1 MTLDTNDSIRYLMN
15 EMDPTEAIQFERE
28 LEQNPDLRID
38 IESMRR
44 AAERLQQT
52 PVFSA
57 PQTILNEAASLASQH
72 AQHRKR
78 LSIRRRTL
86 QAAAVL
92 TFIIAPAVYMNQST
106 SESAQ
111 KTGVITDSKPSSP
124 WVDQNE
130 SIRLAV
136 TGVSSSTSNNINTT
150 LSGRTE
156 GGIAQSVRNA
166 SPTFFLTMESDKIN
180 EKSASMLDSIYQES
194 FRKLRPIQQEIQAPS
209 LTRDLQL
216 TGSGRN

>member
-15 EMDPTEAIQFERE
+15 EMDPSEAIQYERE

-44 AAERLQQT
+44 AADHLHQV
-52 PVFSA
+52 PLFSA
-57 PQTILNEAASLASQH
+57 PQAVLNEALSFASQK

-78 LSIRRRTL
+78 IQLRKRTL

-92 TFIIAPAVYMNQST
+92 TLAIVPALYFSSTESETLSDPGSLVQST
-106 SESAQ
+106 
-111 KTGVITDSKPSSP
+111 PSSP

-136 TGVSSSTSNNINTT
+136 TGVGGNTSSSSSQTGLAQTSSVQQT
-150 LSGRTE
+150 RT
-156 GGIAQSVRNA
+156 A
-166 SPTFFLTMESDKIN
+166 SPTFFLTLESEN
-180 EKSASMLDSIYQES
+180 GNRQTAGVLDSIYQES
-194 FRKLRPIQQEIQAPS
+194 FRKLRPIQQEVQLP
-209 LTRDLQL
+209 TTPRDLQL
-216 TGSGRN
+216 TGSSRN